1 MSGGQIALKELGLP
15 IHKYFSYE
23 IKPTAIQTTQ
33 LNFPDTIQLG
43 DVRNFNINDLQN
55 ETIDLFLCGSPCQNM
70 SLINITGKVGVD
82 GDKSSLIYICADIFK
97 QVKPKYF
104 LFENVLGVNYLI
116 SNVIA
121 WFFSVLFAYITNRI
135 WVFESKSPD
144 ILKEMSLFFGG
155 RIFSGVI
162 DTALMYLFIDV
173 MTIGDDISKIIVQ
186 VIVII
191 LNYIFSKLIVFKD

>member
-1 MSGGQIALKELGLP
+1 MKLDRELVLYVVFGT
-15 IHKYFSYE
+15 F
-23 IKPTAIQTTQ
+23 T
-33 LNFPDTIQLG
+33 FF
-43 DVRNFNINDLQN
+43 VNI
-55 ETIDLFLCGSPCQNM
+55 I
-70 SLINITGKVGVD
+70 V
-82 GDKSSLIYICADIFK
+82 
-97 QVKPKYF
+97 YF

-191 LNYIFSKLIVFKD
+191 LNYVFSKLIVFKD

>member
-1 MSGGQIALKELGLP
+1 MKLDRELVLYVVFGT
-15 IHKYFSYE
+15 F
-23 IKPTAIQTTQ
+23 T
-33 LNFPDTIQLG
+33 FF
-43 DVRNFNINDLQN
+43 VNI
-55 ETIDLFLCGSPCQNM
+55 I
-70 SLINITGKVGVD
+70 V
-82 GDKSSLIYICADIFK
+82 
-97 QVKPKYF
+97 YF
-104 LFENVLGVNYLI
+104 LFENVFGVNYLI